1 MMAKQQ
7 KKEKRPSRPSA
18 QFVKLAS
25 LADLAR
31 NATTFSDSA
40 RPIFALKTGSAYRL
54 FEQGPKAGDAKII
67 FYVETKAS
75 SSFLCY
81 KPAGNVDREIA
92 ELRETVS
99 FTPQGSEMHSMP
111 IIEIKQSPF
120 EEKKTASAM
129 NVAVAEY
136 TAIIKGTITKSL
148 GSESIGK
155 VYAFRSGKKAYIGT
169 FSLMEEEDDQ
179 KVFCYAQI
187 EARSAFAFYRYNY
200 QTDKVE
206 PTDVFGEH
214 QYLYV
219 RVINLAQPFS
229 FFKE

>member
-1 MMAKQQ
+1 MEKQQ
-7 KKEKRPSRPSA
+7 KEKKQGKPSV
-18 QFVKLAS
+18 QFVKLVS

-40 RPIFALKTGSAYRL
+40 RPIFAMKAGSSYRL
-54 FEQGPKAGDAKII
+54 FDQGPKAGDARII
-67 FYVETKAS
+67 FYVESKS
-75 SSFLCY
+75 SSGFLCY
-81 KPAGNVDREIA
+81 KPAGSSDKEVA

-99 FTPQGSEMHSMP
+99 FTPQGSEMHSIP

-120 EEKKTASAM
+120 EEKKSASAM
-129 NVAVAEY
+129 NVAVTDY

-148 GSESIGK
+148 SSESIGK
-155 VYAFRSGKKAYIGT
+155 VYAFKSGNKAYIGT
-169 FSLMEEEDDQ
+169 FSLIEEEEDLR
-179 KVFCYAQI
+179 VFCYAQI
-187 EARSAFAFYRYNY
+187 ENGNAFAFYRYNY

-206 PTDVFGEH
+206 QTDVFGEH